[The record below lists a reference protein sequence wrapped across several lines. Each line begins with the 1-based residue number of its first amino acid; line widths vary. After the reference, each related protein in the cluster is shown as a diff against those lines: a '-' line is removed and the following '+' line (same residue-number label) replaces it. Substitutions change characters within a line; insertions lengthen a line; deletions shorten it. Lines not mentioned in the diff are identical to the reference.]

1 MLSLQLK
8 NGRELYYLSEV
19 EVQIGIDENGGMEK
33 YGNELEGTGDSDL
46 TTHTY
51 EGGFRIWE
59 CTTDLCEFIEENSAF
74 YNGKRVLELGCGAA
88 LPSILTSIHG
98 ASHCFVQDFNSS
110 VIQCFTLPNF
120 CSNEGKAQ
128 IESASIPWEKV
139 PETIENNSYDVILS
153 SETIYNEKDYE
164 NLHNA
169 VVSALKSDGVA
180 YFAAK
185 MFYFGVGGNVPSFLD
200 FVNNLGILEAKILKI
215 IDASVQRMKD
225 YLHKYFT
232 DFRGYHKCLKCQKV
246 FRTSFNDL
254 YLNKHLQ
261 VAHQLVVSDLI
272 LEYANENWKVMKNY
286 YKNVLPNG
294 YSCLFC
300 NQMFY
305 DKSEYI
311 LVSHINTVHGIVMK
325 ERMEEERMMLEN
337 RMDVGLN
344 ELSGDSFRTAE
355 LRRLNYDPNAFQT
368 ITAIN
373 YDDTDKNNITCDF
386 YQDVG
391 NNTKSCIICN
401 LQLKV
406 VSVSS
411 LLKHLRNVHNV
422 FEAYKYTDG
431 IAKKKP
437 KLSGVCPTKSELKK
451 PDNYVEYATLS
462 NFFISSEDSITCVSC
477 GMELENKTSEVQLE
491 HIRQFH
497 PSIFATLKSDPP
509 PVPKKP
515 FLKKRMRSFNA
526 ERKLTSF
533 IISQGISYDV
543 LGDPNLRILQRAM
556 NIKISQLNARSVP
569 HEIDSKD
576 IMDRLIEDC
585 AIETRE
591 QAMPFSNNS
600 LITISM
606 SFHCENREIFVA
618 ACLHNNT
625 INFKRKNRVVF
636 KKLSCSKLDCKTIEN
651 LMKNLEK
658 EYQFSSSQVSNLVVE
673 KKYLDLFDGFDEN
686 VLKFES
692 FLENICELAENVL
705 KVSFFEETLRMFNE
719 TIDLIRSDGD
729 LLEKFELLM
738 MDCNVNRFDI
748 SLFNYSNWY
757 ECLEMLILIVED
769 KRKILIIQLF
779 SSKWLP
785 SNKLSNSIIHYLL
798 ILSNILKK
806 INLVAKAASDSNGT
820 ISSVIPLVVE
830 LIGKLKCEEVDLSDL
845 IENHLEIYLKDE
857 KYMKYNFATFLD
869 PRYVFDKNIH
879 CYKTWNYIKTKL
891 VNTIQIEDRDC
902 FLKEL
907 VMYQGMISVRTT
919 SVLSS
924 DYFFLWSEKRYS
936 LPMLFKYSMDF
947 LNVPMCCLNAQ
958 YYFGKHGKFGYM
970 NKTMGFEQFN
980 NSMIVASSQ
989 EIFKSRDFSVSAP
1002 IIFNNPISR
1011 SDNPPELTEYQPQE
1025 NSEFIDND
1033 QIVIKVEPPILED
1046 EEEEEEEI
1054 MRDDNNLLQYI
1065 KKEEE

>member
-1 MLSLQLK
+1 
-8 NGRELYYLSEV
+8 
-19 EVQIGIDENGGMEK
+19 
-33 YGNELEGTGDSDL
+33 
-46 TTHTY
+46 
-51 EGGFRIWE
+51 
-59 CTTDLCEFIEENSAF
+59 
-74 YNGKRVLELGCGAA
+74 
-88 LPSILTSIHG
+88 
-98 ASHCFVQDFNSS
+98 
-110 VIQCFTLPNF
+110 
-120 CSNEGKAQ
+120 
-128 IESASIPWEKV
+128 
-139 PETIENNSYDVILS
+139 
-153 SETIYNEKDYE
+153 
-164 NLHNA
+164 
-169 VVSALKSDGVA
+169 
-180 YFAAK
+180 
-185 MFYFGVGGNVPSFLD
+185 
-200 FVNNLGILEAKILKI
+200 
-215 IDASVQRMKD
+215 MKD

-325 ERMEEERMMLEN
+325 ERMEEERMMMEN

-344 ELSGDSFRTAE
+344 EMSGDSFR
-355 LRRLNYDPNAFQT
+355 
-368 ITAIN
+368 
-373 YDDTDKNNITCDF
+373 
-386 YQDVG
+386 
-391 NNTKSCIICN
+391 
-401 LQLKV
+401 
-406 VSVSS
+406 
-411 LLKHLRNVHNV
+411 
-422 FEAYKYTDG
+422 
-431 IAKKKP
+431 
-437 KLSGVCPTKSELKK
+437 
-451 PDNYVEYATLS
+451 
-462 NFFISSEDSITCVSC
+462 
-477 GMELENKTSEVQLE
+477 
-491 HIRQFH
+491 
-497 PSIFATLKSDPP
+497 
-509 PVPKKP
+509 
-515 FLKKRMRSFNA
+515 
-526 ERKLTSF
+526 
-533 IISQGISYDV
+533 
-543 LGDPNLRILQRAM
+543 
-556 NIKISQLNARSVP
+556 
-569 HEIDSKD
+569 
-576 IMDRLIEDC
+576 
-585 AIETRE
+585 
-591 QAMPFSNNS
+591 
-600 LITISM
+600 
-606 SFHCENREIFVA
+606 
-618 ACLHNNT
+618 
-625 INFKRKNRVVF
+625 
-636 KKLSCSKLDCKTIEN
+636 
-651 LMKNLEK
+651 
-658 EYQFSSSQVSNLVVE
+658 
-673 KKYLDLFDGFDEN
+673 
-686 VLKFES
+686 
-692 FLENICELAENVL
+692 
-705 KVSFFEETLRMFNE
+705 
-719 TIDLIRSDGD
+719 
-729 LLEKFELLM
+729 
-738 MDCNVNRFDI
+738 
-748 SLFNYSNWY
+748 
-757 ECLEMLILIVED
+757 
-769 KRKILIIQLF
+769 ILIIQLF

-1046 EEEEEEEI
+1046 EDEEEEEEI

-1065 KKEEE
+1065 KKEEEEE